1 MTQLGQRIIENLP
14 TTEQDI
20 LLWKLE
26 LGPSQ
31 ESYSNQMIKEN
42 HDIPQWMVDEYFV
55 SWLNRLM
62 RTHPHL
68 ISYSFRFGS
77 TFGVE
82 IWVAGVEIG
91 RWRKYL
97 FAFPHNAGV

>member
-31 ESYSNQMIKEN
+31 ESYRNQMIKEN

-62 RTHPHL
+62 RTNMHL
-68 ISYSFRFGS
+68 ISYNFNNPICLS
-77 TFGVE
+77 VE
-82 IWVAGVEIG
+82 FWVAGVEIG
-91 RWRKYL
+91 RWRDYL
-97 FAFPHNAGV
+97 FAFPHNTGV